1 MADAKNLQAKNKQEV
16 AGPAEQTRPG
26 PVFTPEV
33 DIFETDTE
41 IKLNADMPGVLPEDL
56 TIDLRDDT
64 LTISGD
70 VKPLQAEGE
79 SDILIEFEVGRFSRQ
94 FALAESIDQ
103 ARIEASLD
111 DGVLKLT
118 LPKHAKAAPR
128 KITVSAS

>member
-1 MADAKNLQAKNKQEV
+1 MADAKNLQVKNKQEV
-16 AGPAEQTRPG
+16 TGPAEQTRPG

-41 IKLNADMPGVLPEDL
+41 IKLNADMPGVVAEDL

-103 ARIEASLD
+103 ARIEAALD